1 MRILW
6 YNWRDIKNPDA
17 GGAEVFTHEVCKRLA
32 IQKDEMNNSRW
43 SITLFT
49 ASFPN
54 GKEEEIIDGIR
65 IVRRGNKYNVYN
77 KAKEFF
83 RKNKDDYDIIVDEIN
98 TKPFMTPTFVRDK
111 PIVALVHQLAREFW
125 FYETPFPVNLLGY
138 LLLEKQWLK
147 KYIKIPTITVS
158 QSSKQD
164 LLEWGFK
171 NVLVVPEGINFKPL
185 DKLPIKESVPTVIF
199 VGRLKK
205 AKKPDDAI
213 RAFKIIKD
221 EMPEARMWIVGDG
234 YMMNKLKRLAYSA
247 TGKVKYYNSKHQQ
260 NQHFLDDN
268 GLADVTKPAGVHMD
282 SSSSVEVTTI
292 AVEKSDSVNSIDPNI
307 TFFGKVSVSK
317 KLELMSRAHLL
328 LVPGVREGWGLVVT
342 EANAMGTPAIGYE
355 VHGLRDSILDG
366 LTGRL
371 VTRGDPV
378 AMAIEA
384 VELLTN
390 KEMLRVY
397 STNALN
403 NSRNF
408 DWDKTAYEI
417 AEILTNSAA
426 NYSGSHS

>member
-17 GGAEVFTHEVCKRLA
+17 GGAEVFTHEVCKRLVT
-32 IQKDEMNNSRW
+32 QKNKMNNNTW
-43 SITLFT
+43 SITLF
-49 ASFPN
+49 AAAFPN
-54 GKEEEIIDGIR
+54 GKEEELIDGIR
-65 IVRRGNKYNVYN
+65 IVRRGNKYNVYD

-83 RKNKDDYDIIVDEIN
+83 RKNKDDYDIIIDEIN

-125 FYETPFPVNLLGY
+125 FYETPFPISLLGY
-138 LLLEKQWLK
+138 LLLEKRWLK
-147 KYIKIPTITVS
+147 KYVKIPTVTVS
-158 QSSKQD
+158 ESSKQD

-171 NVLVVPEGINFKPL
+171 NVLIVSEGIGFKPL
-185 DKLPIKESVPTVIF
+185 DKLPDKESVPTVIF

-213 RAFKIIKD
+213 RAFKIIRD
-221 EMPEARMWIVGDG
+221 EIPEARMWIVGDG
-234 YMMNKLKRLAYSA
+234 YMMNKLKKIAYSSTRKVNYYDSKRQQHSLVDNSLTGA
-247 TGKVKYYNSKHQQ
+247 TIN
-260 NQHFLDDN
+260 
-268 GLADVTKPAGVHMD
+268 PAQVHAN
-282 SSSSVEVTTI
+282 SSSSAEVTTTI
-292 AVEKSDSVNSIDPNI
+292 ALEKTNVDNSSNPNI
-307 TFFGKVSVSK
+307 TFFGKVSISK

-342 EANAMGTPAIGYE
+342 EANARGTPAIGYE

-366 LTGRL
+366 LTGKL
-371 VTRGDPV
+371 VARGDPV

-384 VELLTN
+384 IELLTH
-390 KEMLRVY
+390 KEMLKKY

-408 DWDKTAYEI
+408 DWDKTAHQV
-417 AEILTNSAA
+417 AEILSKSAA
-426 NYSGSHS
+426 TYYGRDT